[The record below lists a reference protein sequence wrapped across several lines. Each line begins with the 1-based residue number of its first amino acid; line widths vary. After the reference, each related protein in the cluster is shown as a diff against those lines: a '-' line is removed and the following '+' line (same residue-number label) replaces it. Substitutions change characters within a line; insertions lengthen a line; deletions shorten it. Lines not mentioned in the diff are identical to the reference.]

1 MSCTPGWIYSLPA
14 AGPAGRAL
22 AQTARVECR
31 IVDRMV
37 VFAHDT
43 ATLPPVEDLDVAA
56 CADVG
61 ASRVAHRVDTA
72 FVAAATPVSPPL

>member
-1 MSCTPGWIYSLPA
+1 
-14 AGPAGRAL
+14 
-22 AQTARVECR
+22 
-31 IVDRMV
+31 MV